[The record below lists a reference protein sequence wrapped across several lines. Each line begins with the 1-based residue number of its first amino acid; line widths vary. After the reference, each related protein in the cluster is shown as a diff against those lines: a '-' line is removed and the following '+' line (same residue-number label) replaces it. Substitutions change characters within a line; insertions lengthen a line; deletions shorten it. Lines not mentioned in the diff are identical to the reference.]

1 MLQFMGLQRIGPN
14 LVTEQQ
20 QQPTENNGLVG
31 NQKDLF
37 LQKRMDREGDFLL
50 IHNLCNSLL
59 PLQKIIYLII
69 RNVGI

>member
-37 LQKRMDREGDFLL
+37 LQKRMDR
-50 IHNLCNSLL
+50 
-59 PLQKIIYLII
+59 
-69 RNVGI
+69 